1 MIVQGNILEATEDI
15 IAHQVNCMGVAGGL
29 AGEIFRKYPEAG
41 DKYNSKVT
49 ASETI
54 GSMLGDAQLVDC
66 GDKQICNLFGQFY
79 PGADTRYEALNK
91 SLLRL
96 GKYARENNLTVALP
110 YKLGCGIGG
119 GDWDKVQNFIKWS
132 LTGVQ
137 YKIYQLR

>member
-29 AGEIFRKYPEAG
+29 AGEIFLKYPEAG
-41 DKYNSKVT
+41 DKYYSKIT
-49 ASETI
+49 GSEI
-54 GSMLGDAQLVDC
+54 RGNMLGDAQLIEC
-66 GDKQICNLFGQFY
+66 EGKQICNLFGQFY

-91 SLLRL
+91 SLLSL
-96 GKYARENNLTVALP
+96 GNYARENNLTVALP

-132 LTGVQ
+132 LTGVEYTI
-137 YKIYQLR
+137 YKLR

>member
-1 MIVQGNILEATEDI
+1 MIETGNVLNAKEDI

-29 AGEIFRKYPEAG
+29 AGDLFRKYPEAG
-41 DKYNSKVT
+41 DKYYSKV
-49 ASETI
+49 ASQDENI
-54 GSMLGDAQLVDC
+54 LGCAQIVDC

-132 LTGVQ
+132 LTGVEYTI
-137 YKIYQLR
+137 YKLR